1 VPRRGYRVGVPHE
14 GHWYELLN
22 SNAAIYGGTDE
33 GNFGGRSTEKIATH
47 GFEDSLLLDLPP
59 LAIVV
64 FKQ

>member
-1 VPRRGYRVGVPHE
+1 VPHA

-22 SNAAIYGGTDE
+22 SNAELYGGTDE
-33 GNFGGRSTEKIATH
+33 GNFGGRYTDPIPTH
-47 GFEDSLLLDLPP
+47 GYENSVLLDLPP